1 MNNTW
6 KTLLSAAL
14 LSTAL
19 PMAAVAQGGPLKILV
34 LDDMSGLFAAN
45 GGPGTLQAVQMAVED
60 AGGKVL
66 GRPIEILQADHQNKP
81 DVGSAQAQRY
91 IQEQG
96 VRAITLGGSSAVGLA
111 AQARAAEAK
120 VFTLASGAYAP
131 NFSEAQCSPYGFQF
145 APSTQELSRA
155 VTTRIVGEGK
165 KTWHMIVADYVFG
178 HSLRDDATK
187 SINAAGGKVL
197 GQTLHPLNS
206 NDMASA
212 LLTAQGSGA
221 DVIGL
226 ANAGTDLETTVKQAA
241 QFGLGNKLA
250 AMMVYENNI
259 EALSLEA
266 SKGMRMSVSTYWDL
280 NDKTRAL
287 AKRLMAKNGGKTPTM
302 GHMGAYGAVT
312 HYLEA
317 VKAAGTD
324 DPDKVAAKMRE
335 LPITTGIWENPRI
348 KANGRVTYDMLL
360 VEVKAPAESKG
371 PNDLYKIVAKI
382 PAEGLFRTAKESG
395 CPHVK

>member
-1 MNNTW
+1 MKNKW
-6 KTLLSAAL
+6 KALLSAAL
-14 LSTAL
+14 LSTVL
-19 PMAAVAQGGPLKILV
+19 PMAAAAQDKPLRLLV
-34 LDDMSGLFAAN
+34 LDDMTNIFAAN
-45 GGPGTLQAVQMAVED
+45 GGPGTLQAVQLAVED

-66 GRPIEILQADHQNKP
+66 GRTIEVLHADHQNKP

-91 IQEQG
+91 IEEYG
-96 VRAITLGGSSAVGLA
+96 IRAMTLGGSSAVGLA
-111 AQARAAEAK
+111 AQARAANAK

-131 NFSEAQCSPYGFQF
+131 GFSEAQCSPYGFQF

-155 VTTRIVGEGK
+155 VTSRIVSEGK

-178 HSLRDDATK
+178 HSLTSDATK
-187 SINAAGGKVL
+187 SITASGGKVI
-197 GQTLHPLNS
+197 GQTMHPLNS

-212 LLTAQGSGA
+212 LLTAQASGA

-259 EALSLEA
+259 EALTLAA

-280 NDKTRAL
+280 NDSTRAL

-302 GHMGAYGAVT
+302 GHMGAYGAVR

-324 DPDKVAAKMRE
+324 EPDAVAAKMRE
-335 LPITTGIWENPRI
+335 LPITSGIWENPRI
-348 KANGRVTYDMLL
+348 QANGRVTYDMLL
-360 VEVKAPAESKG
+360 VEVKDPSESKG
-371 PNDLYKIVAKI
+371 PNDLYKIIAKI

-395 CPHVK
+395 CPFVK